1 VDDNHAAELLSAARR
16 DAEATLARLRRDP
29 GTSADDQA
37 DASASAGDLVS
48 NETDEALEELL
59 TRRLE
64 AIERAEARLLD
75 GTYGRSVRSGEPI
88 PDGRLEIE
96 PWAELT
102 VGENAGS

>member
-1 VDDNHAAELLSAARR
+1 MDDKHAAELLSAARL
-16 DAEATLARLRRDP
+16 ETEGTLARLRRDP

-37 DASASAGDLVS
+37 DSSAAADDIVS
-48 NETDEALEELL
+48 TETDEALEELL
-59 TRRLE
+59 RRRLD

-75 GTYGRSVRSGEPI
+75 GSYGRSIRSGAPI

-102 VGENAGS
+102 VDEHAGS